1 MAIPFHRQT
10 PRCRWRGISI
20 LQKVRVPRAP
30 IGREGTPVR
39 NYIIKRILLSILILF
54 CVTFV
59 LYVLMRSLPASF
71 VETMAM
77 QLAQAP
83 GAKPYEEWIAQLN
96 ASYGLDL
103 GIVPGYL
110 KWLGEF
116 VTGQF
121 GDSWKWNVP
130 VVEEFKSSIGLSAVM
145 GIIAFVLELIIAIPL
160 GVIAATK
167 QYSRADYAITAGAL
181 VGISLPTFFFATLL

>member
-1 MAIPFHRQT
+1 M
-10 PRCRWRGISI
+10 
-20 LQKVRVPRAP
+20 
-30 IGREGTPVR
+30 R

-110 KWLGEF
+110 KWLGALLLRISF
-116 VTGQF
+116 IILSTG
-121 GDSWKWNVP
+121 SLRAP
-130 VVEEFKSSIGLSAVM
+130 VSLT
-145 GIIAFVLELIIAIPL
+145 
-160 GVIAATK
+160 AAK
-167 QYSRADYAITAGAL
+167 
-181 VGISLPTFFFATLL
+181 